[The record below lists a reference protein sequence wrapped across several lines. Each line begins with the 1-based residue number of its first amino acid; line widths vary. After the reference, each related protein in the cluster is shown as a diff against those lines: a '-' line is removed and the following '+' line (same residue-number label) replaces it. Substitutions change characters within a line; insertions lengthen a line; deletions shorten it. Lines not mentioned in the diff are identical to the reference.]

1 MEPQV
6 YAEFLE
12 RLGHTVREVQGVYW
26 YNVFSHAWTC
36 FPLETQLVPADL
48 DLSRILAG
56 HRGGIVRYCCRLED
70 GVSSFRQVV
79 SGRDYG
85 LASLDP
91 KARNKTR
98 QGLEKCVCGPAVAQE
113 IAREGIELHAETL
126 IRQGRRPQAG
136 FREYWQR
143 YFDAVSVC
151 PAATI
156 WASHY
161 EGRLASFLISFRIG
175 TVENVC
181 IVRSR
186 DELLPHR
193 PNNAMLFT
201 FLQETLQRSDTTEVC
216 IGLQSLQSQTSSLDG
231 FKRGMGFVERPIG
244 QRIEVQMPLGFR
256 LPRVVAGIAESMA
269 VKVGGEYAA
278 RLAGALAIYSSQPQ
292 IRRAA

>member
-12 RLGHTVREVQGVYW
+12 KLGHTVREVQGVYW

-36 FPLETQLVPADL
+36 FPFETLLSPADL
-48 DLSRILAG
+48 DLSRILDG
-56 HRGGIVRYCCRLED
+56 GRGGIVRYCCREED
-70 GVSSFRQVV
+70 GVTSFRQVV
-79 SGRDYG
+79 SGCSYG

-98 QGLEKCVCGPAVAQE
+98 QGLEKCVCGPADAQE

-126 IRQGRRPQAG
+126 IRQGRRLQSGA
-136 FREYWQR
+136 EKYWQR
-143 YFDAVSVC
+143 YFEAVSAC

-156 WASHY
+156 WACRY
-161 EGRLASFLISFRIG
+161 AGRLASFLISFRIG
-175 TVENVC
+175 AVENVC

-186 DELLPHR
+186 DELLAHR

-201 FLQETLQRSDTTEVC
+201 FLQQTLRRSEIAEVC
-216 IGLQSLQSQTSSLDG
+216 IGLQSLQSQTSSLDS
-231 FKRGMGFVERPIG
+231 FKRGMGFEERPIG
-244 QRIEVQMPLGFR
+244 QRIEVQLPLGFTV
-256 LPRVVAGIAESMA
+256 PRFVAGFAGSVA
-269 VKVGGEYAA
+269 GKVGGEYAA

-292 IRRAA
+292 IRRVA